1 MVKVEK
7 IQIKRYRSINDLT
20 LNIDESHNIVTICGQ
35 NNVGKTNVLRAISLF
50 FNKTQFIFKEDVP
63 EFKQMTLGATVY
75 PLITIRLRDVKKNI
89 TYSITKDYNIKNIE
103 DDSVK
108 QYTISGKKN
117 NSEIP
122 SNECEKILESINV
135 FFLPSINIS
144 FPETINYLIDDKFL
158 EIEFGNTRMRGK
170 KGDVKKALEE
180 ARNTLQEV
188 LDDLTTSI
196 DPVFKEFHDTWGI
209 KFIVPKNINR
219 FREILNEEI
228 EFVLTDDTK
237 SEIKS
242 KGSGLQRLGHILL
255 NLRIIEKL
263 TESKKNCILIIDEPD
278 IYLHSRLQKKL
289 NEKLKEVS
297 KKVQVFITTHSPLFI
312 DGYKMKNLFLLELN
326 VTPKYS
332 IRKGQKGNIL
342 DTKLIDLKKDD
353 TIFLIKETLGIEDK
367 DNLIVGNKNLL
378 VEGEE
383 DKRYI
388 TELSNF
394 FGLPMCNIIATGGVT
409 NYIKYLDYYNSIA
422 ESDINKPKFI
432 LLYDNDEEGRS
443 QYEKLIKKSYDK
455 IETVHYFVIDAHN
468 STFSG
473 QKNAKPNI
481 EIEDLIYPEIIL
493 KLSNAIFSK
502 KKGFKKIKETTFLK
516 KVSNM
521 SLRFNGILEILD
533 NLKNEANPD
542 FGLQLSTK
550 DNSFKGGISN
560 LFIIKGNQEMIQEI
574 QKLDEKYP
582 EVKKFLNKLMNA

>member
-1 MVKVEK
+1 MIRIEN

-20 LNIDESHNIVTICGQ
+20 LNIDETYNIVTICGQ

-50 FNKTQFIFKEDVP
+50 FNKTKFIFNEDVP

-75 PLITIRLRDVKKNI
+75 PTIALQLKDVKKDI
-89 TYSITKDYNIKNIE
+89 TYSITKDYNIKKIE
-103 DDSVK
+103 DDSTK
-108 QYTISGKKN
+108 QYTVSGKKN
-117 NSEIP
+117 DIEIT
-122 SNECEKILESINV
+122 SSECEKFLENINV
-135 FFLPSINIS
+135 FFLPSINVS

-158 EIEFGNTRMRGK
+158 DIEFGNSRMKGK
-170 KGDVKKALEE
+170 KGDVKASLET
-180 ARNTLQEV
+180 ARNTLQEI

-196 DPVFKEFHDTWGI
+196 DPVFKEFHSTWGI

-242 KGSGLQRLGHILL
+242 KGAGLQRLGHILL

-263 TESKKNCILIIDEPD
+263 TTSKKNCILIIDEPD

-289 NEKLKEVS
+289 NQRLKEIS
-297 KKVQVFITTHSPLFI
+297 EKTQTFITTHSPLFI
-312 DGYKMKNLFLLELN
+312 DGYKMKNLFLLELS
-326 VTPKYS
+326 VTPTFS
-332 IRKGQKGNIL
+332 TRKKQKGNIL

-353 TIFLIKETLGIEDK
+353 AVFLIKETLGIEDK
-367 DNLIVGNKNLL
+367 DNLIIGKKNLI

-409 NYIKYLDYYNSIA
+409 NYIKYLEYYNSIT
-422 ESDINKPKFI
+422 ETNGDKPKFI
-432 LLYDNDEEGRS
+432 LLYDNDEEGRV
-443 QYEKLIKKSYDK
+443 QYDK
-455 IETVHYFVIDAHN
+455 LNKKTYDKLETVHHFVIDAQN
-468 STFSG
+468 TAFSS
-473 QKNAKPNI
+473 QKNTKPNI

-493 KLSNAIFSK
+493 QLSNKIFSK
-502 KKGFKKIKETTFLK
+502 KKGFKKINEKTFLK
-516 KVSNM
+516 KVSNQ

-533 NLKNEANPD
+533 VLKNEANPD
-542 FGLQLSTK
+542 DGLQLSTK

-560 LFIIKGNQEMIQEI
+560 LFVIRGNQEMIEKIQE
-574 QKLDEKYP
+574 LDIKYP
-582 EVKKFLNKLMNA
+582 EVKKFLTKLMNA